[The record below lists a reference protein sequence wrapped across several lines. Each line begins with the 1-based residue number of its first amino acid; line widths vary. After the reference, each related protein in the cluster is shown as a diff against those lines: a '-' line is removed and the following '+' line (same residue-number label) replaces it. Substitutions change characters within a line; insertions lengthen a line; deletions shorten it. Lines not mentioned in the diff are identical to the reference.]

1 MYIPPAFRED
11 DLEKLVEFMQT
22 FSFATLV
29 TVVDSM
35 PTASHVPLV
44 TTVHD
49 GVVKLTGH
57 LAKANLQWQ
66 AFDQAESLA
75 IFNGPHAYISPS
87 LYEKRENVPT
97 WNYIAVHAYG
107 KPRIITLTEAPES
120 MDAMINAMV
129 SFYEPT
135 YKTQWDALSAGYRN
149 GMMDAIVGF
158 EMQVTRLEGKYKL
171 SQNRSHFDQRNV
183 ADSLLQ
189 HQDMTV
195 VQIGEAMQKNLSDQP
210 E

>member
-1 MYIPPAFRED
+1 MYVSPAFRED
-11 DLEKLVEFMQT
+11 DLKKLVDFMQA

-29 TVVDSM
+29 TVVDNI

-57 LAKANLQWQ
+57 LAKANPQWQ
-66 AFDQAESLA
+66 AFGQAESLA
-75 IFNGPHAYISPS
+75 IFNDPHAYISPS

-97 WNYIAVHAYG
+97 WNYIAVHAFG
-107 KPRIITLTEAPES
+107 KPQMITLAESPES
-120 MDAMINAMV
+120 IDAMIKAMV
-129 SFYEPT
+129 SFYEPA
-135 YKTQWDALSAGYRN
+135 YKPQWDALSAGYRE
-149 GMMDAIVGF
+149 GMMAAIVGF
-158 EMQVTRLEGKYKL
+158 EMQVTKLEGKYKL
-171 SQNRSHFDQRNV
+171 SQNRSHFDQSNV

-195 VQIGEAMQKNLSDQP
+195 AQVGEAMQKNLSDQTQ
-210 E
+210 